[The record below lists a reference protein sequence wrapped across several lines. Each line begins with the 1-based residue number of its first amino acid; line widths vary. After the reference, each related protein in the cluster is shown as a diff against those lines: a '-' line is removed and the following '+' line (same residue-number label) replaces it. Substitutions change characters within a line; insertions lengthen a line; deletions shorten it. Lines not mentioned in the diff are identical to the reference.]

1 MMPMISFNDKKT
13 VLGILLVLTIL
24 TIIFL
29 IFINHKKRYNSLIIE
44 KEKWESIQK
53 ERKESTNLELEKI
66 EFNDYSLFIDKKN
79 STIYYSIVNSTYKYN
94 PSILFK
100 ANQKVKLRFN
110 EEITNEKLDEVDSL
124 KIMMYSDKEYHIYSL
139 VVTNYPLLNINYDEE
154 EITNKKLPME
164 FELFDNHI
172 ESKQRVLKSIGFIKV
187 IEKNREYALTL
198 TKESLG
204 HNKRENY
211 ISIFGLEKKDE
222 YLIKKTENNE
232 KKERYVYFF
241 INNKVSGI
249 YSFEPRDEK
258 RIDPYIRNKEN
269 NK

>member
-139 VVTNYPLLNINYDEE
+139 V
-154 EITNKKLPME
+154 
-164 FELFDNHI
+164 
-172 ESKQRVLKSIGFIKV
+172 
-187 IEKNREYALTL
+187 
-198 TKESLG
+198 
-204 HNKRENY
+204 
-211 ISIFGLEKKDE
+211 
-222 YLIKKTENNE
+222 
-232 KKERYVYFF
+232 
-241 INNKVSGI
+241 
-249 YSFEPRDEK
+249 
-258 RIDPYIRNKEN
+258 
-269 NK
+269 